1 MTPKQVHELKQ
12 QIINWLAE
20 GKLLSDFV
28 TERAERGVHEPS
40 LATINLHWPMSD
52 PEFAYACR
60 VARWAGL
67 NMVSEE
73 MLRIADGRKPDE
85 NGESTVPR
93 DRLRVD
99 ARRTLI
105 EKLAPMAHN
114 PADVANPAT
123 TVPLNPAEREAKL
136 RELVERVRQR
146 ILPASLDEVLRAL

>member
-1 MTPKQVHELKQ
+1 MNVREIKEQV
-12 QIINWLAE
+12 INWLAE
-20 GKLLSDFV
+20 GKLLCDYV
-28 TERAERGVHEPS
+28 AVRAEQGLTEPT
-40 LATINLHWPMSD
+40 LATINLHWPVSD

-67 NMVSEE
+67 NAVSEQ
-73 MLRIADGRKPDE
+73 MLRIADGREPDPD
-85 NGESTVPR
+85 GAATVPR

-114 PADVANPAT
+114 PADVPDPGAEIPRS
-123 TVPLNPAEREAKL
+123 PAEREAKM

-146 ILPASLDEVLRAL
+146 LMPPRSLSALLEDL